1 MTRAERVALETFP
14 PDVIKTIHGEFDNNA
29 YARALFWKGYD
40 RCMKDVANMID
51 GLDEAA
57 YKYSFESRPSVYG
70 QVDVIDAF
78 KAGAEWAFGQIDKEA
93 VEGVAEELYTDD
105 EIYCTVG
112 VGTYFKPGDEVYVI
126 PQSCLKK

>member
-51 GLDEAA
+51 
-57 YKYSFESRPSVYG
+57 KR
-70 QVDVIDAF
+70 I
-78 KAGAEWAFGQIDKEA
+78 GQILGDA
-93 VEGVAEELYTDD
+93 QPGPVLRIELT
-105 EIYCTVG
+105 ELKREVG
-112 VGTYFKPGDEVYVI
+112 V
-126 PQSCLKK
+126 